1 MKNKDLNSL
10 NSLAAAGRRW
20 VSYPVS
26 FGPNPILFT
35 IQFTI
40 QSCAAHPAGA
50 AAGAGGVL
58 NYMKFCLLFTEKRES
73 NDREPG

>member
-40 QSCAAHPAGA
+40 QSSAPLIPPAP
-50 AAGAGGVL
+50 L
-58 NYMKFCLLFTEKRES
+58 PEREAC
-73 NDREPG
+73 